1 MSTDNKIAEF
11 RESFAFKSGQ
21 SFERRR
27 LERLIEN
34 RRSELQLL
42 EGPSLLTRN
51 ARIAAKELTRVIEI
65 LRDMD

>member
-1 MSTDNKIAEF
+1 MSTDNKIQEF

-27 LERLIEN
+27 LEQTLAN
-34 RRSELQLL
+34 RRSELELL
-42 EGPSLLTRN
+42 NGPSLLTRN
-51 ARIAAKELTRVIEI
+51 ARIAAKELSRVIEI

>member
-27 LERLIEN
+27 LEQVIAN
-34 RRSELQLL
+34 RRAELDLL
-42 EGPSLLTRN
+42 EGPTLLTRN
-51 ARIAAKELTRVIEI
+51 ARIAAKELSRVIEI